1 MKGEIIFQRKKN
13 EGNQEELV
21 ELNVLTCKAK
31 GDGDPGT
38 SGLW

>member
-1 MKGEIIFQRKKN
+1 MKREIIFQRKKN
-13 EGNQEELV
+13 EGNQELV

-31 GDGDPGT
+31 GDGGPGT